1 MARLT
6 NNGLEWD
13 KFGTSYSKLQEIAKV
28 RFASLLEEGDVLSTD
43 ESSILGRIL
52 GIIADIDSSQEELL
66 FQMYSSF
73 DPEQAEGIYLEKLV
87 YLFANLKRKQP
98 TPAIAGLMLRGSIG
112 VTVPEGSNVSN
123 TKTGDVFSTDNSV
136 TFTQTNANGVVIE
149 VQNVLAEDVISLTYS
164 ESQQLNQYPPI
175 TFIVRDGDTPLVI
188 AQSLVRTINSTSSVI
203 SAFLDQDNNVHVK
216 FINFNNVGNFSTSP
230 KLKIIQAYKPT
241 TATSITFSAVVQS
254 TNDLNVIQSPILGWF
269 EAYNPFDSIASTDLE
284 SDSEL
289 RNRYKFSKSFIQTG
303 NRESMY
309 TALYSLNGVRY
320 VNVQEN
326 IQDIPFEGRSS
337 HGIVV
342 TVLGGDDEEIARTID
357 KYRAFSYTDGSI
369 EVGLVDINGSPYSV
383 RFNRPEIVP
392 IKVKLSLTTDTNVF
406 PTDGILRIQNA
417 LIDYVSNLNVGE
429 DVIWSKLF
437 TPINTVNGQSVNSLS
452 IAKVNESFG
461 TENIIIEHNQLAS
474 LSFENIS

>member
-73 DPEQAEGIYLEKLV
+73 DPEQAEGVYLEKLV

-175 TFIVRDGDTPLVI
+175 TFITRDGDTPLII
-188 AQSLVRTINSTSSVI
+188 AQNLVRTINSTSSVI

-230 KLKIIQAYKPT
+230 KLKVIQAYKPT

-269 EAYNPFDSIASTDLE
+269 EVYNPFDSIASTDLE

-309 TALYSLNGVRY
+309 TALYSLSGVRY

-326 IQDIPFEGRSS
+326 IQDVPFEGRSS

-357 KYRAFSYTDGSI
+357 KYRAFSYTDGSV
-369 EVGLVDINGSPYSV
+369 EVGLTDINGSPYAV

-406 PTDGILRIQNA
+406 PTEGVLRIQNA
-417 LIDYVSNLNVGE
+417 LINYISKLNVGE

-437 TPINTVNGQSVNSLS
+437 TPINTVNGQSVNELLIGKVGESL
-452 IAKVNESFG
+452 G
-461 TENIIIEHNQLAS
+461 TANIIIEHNQLAS

>member
-28 RFASLLEEGDVLSTD
+28 RFAPLLEEGDVLSTD

-123 TKTGDVFSTDNSV
+123 TKTGDIFSTDNSV

-149 VQNVLAEDVISLTYS
+149 VQNVLNDDVISLTYS

-175 TFIVRDGDTPLVI
+175 TLVARGGDTPLDI

-216 FINFNNVGNFSTSP
+216 FINFNNVGNFSVSP
-230 KLKIIQAYKPT
+230 KLNVIQAYKPT

-269 EAYNPFDSIASTDLE
+269 EVYNPFDSIASTELE

-309 TALYSLNGVRY
+309 TALYSLSGVRY

-326 IQDIPFEGRSS
+326 IQDVPFEGRSS

-369 EVGLVDINGSPYSV
+369 EVGLTDINDSPYSV

-406 PTDGILRIQNA
+406 PTEGILRIQNA

-437 TPINTVNGQSVNSLS
+437 TPINTVNGQSVNELLIGKVGESL
-452 IAKVNESFG
+452 G
-461 TENIIIEHNQLAS
+461 TANIVIEHNQLAS